1 VLHSYSASRLNAGR
15 IELSR
20 DSDPVRA
27 CELASTRQI
36 VFAERVLRFTSPL
49 PEAPHGK
56 ARVRAVYPDINLLL
70 PDSYGAVFERI
81 AARAVRATNVVPVD
95 FHVSPSRI

>member
-1 VLHSYSASRLNAGR
+1 MLHSYSASRLTAGR
-15 IELSR
+15 TECPANPIQS
-20 DSDPVRA
+20 A

-56 ARVRAVYPDINLLL
+56 ARIRAVYPDINLLL
-70 PDSYGAVFERI
+70 PDSYGAVFEWI
-81 AARAVRATNVVPVD
+81 ACPDRQGNRRHA
-95 FHVSPSRI
+95 S